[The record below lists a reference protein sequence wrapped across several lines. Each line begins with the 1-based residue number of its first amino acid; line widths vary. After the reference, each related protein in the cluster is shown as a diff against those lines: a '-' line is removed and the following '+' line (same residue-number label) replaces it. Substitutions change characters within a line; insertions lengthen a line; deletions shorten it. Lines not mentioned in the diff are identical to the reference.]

1 MIPFVPL
8 QAHFWEKW
16 EQIMSK
22 SADLK
27 ARKTAAV
34 PNGVGTKGIYVVR
47 AENSEL
53 WDVDG
58 RRYIDF
64 AAGIGVLNTGHRHP
78 RIMAAVAEQAD
89 RFAHTC
95 FHVGSYESYVHLAE
109 RLNALAPG
117 DFAKKTLFL
126 SSGAEALE
134 NAVKIARYH
143 TQRSAVIAFSGGFH
157 GRTLMTMALTGKVM
171 PYKRGFGPFP
181 AEVYHAEFP
190 LPYRGI
196 TTEQALLDLER
207 LFHGDVDPKAVAA
220 IVIEPVQGEGGF
232 NVAPFDFL
240 RALRRVCDEHGIV
253 LIADEVQSGIART
266 GKMFAIEHA
275 GVVPDLITVAK
286 GIGGGLP
293 LSGVI
298 GKATIM
304 DTPHAGG
311 LGGTYGGNPLSIAAG
326 HAVLDVIEAESLCAR
341 AARIGAHIR
350 THLEALAKEVPAI
363 GEVRGLG
370 AMMAFE
376 LVKDPNDARAR
387 RGPHCGDSGQCRTAR
402 LDSPVLRHGGEC
414 GAPARTAHHSGCG
427 ARGGA
432 RHALGGGEGGSRQGS
447 ERSRTGARRRLI
459 KVGAARTTPA
469 PRRLTPRP
477 LTSTAIASVSLSE
490 CET

>member
-1 MIPFVPL
+1 
-8 QAHFWEKW
+8 
-16 EQIMSK
+16 MSK
-22 SADLK
+22 SADLR

-34 PNGVGTKGIYVVR
+34 PNGVGTRGIYVVR

-78 RIMAAVAEQAD
+78 RIMAAVAEQAE

-117 DFAKKTLFL
+117 GFAKKTLFL

-143 TQRSAVIAFSGGFH
+143 TKRSAVIAFSGGFH

-181 AEVYHAEFP
+181 AEIYHAEFP
-190 LPYRGI
+190 LPYRGV
-196 TTEQALLDLER
+196 TTAQALADLDR

-240 RALRRVCDEHGIV
+240 RALRGVCDEHGIV

-266 GKMFAIEHA
+266 GKMFAIEHS

-298 GKATIM
+298 GKAAIM
-304 DTPHAGG
+304 DAAHAGG
-311 LGGTYGGNPLSIAAG
+311 LGGTYGGNPLSLAAG
-326 HAVLDVIEAESLCAR
+326 HAVLDVI
-341 AARIGAHIR
+341 
-350 THLEALAKEVPAI
+350 
-363 GEVRGLG
+363 
-370 AMMAFE
+370 
-376 LVKDPNDARAR
+376 
-387 RGPHCGDSGQCRTAR
+387 
-402 LDSPVLRHGGEC
+402 
-414 GAPARTAHHSGCG
+414 
-427 ARGGA
+427 
-432 RHALGGGEGGSRQGS
+432 
-447 ERSRTGARRRLI
+447 
-459 KVGAARTTPA
+459 
-469 PRRLTPRP
+469 
-477 LTSTAIASVSLSE
+477 
-490 CET
+490 

>member
-1 MIPFVPL
+1 
-8 QAHFWEKW
+8 
-16 EQIMSK
+16 MSK
-22 SADLK
+22 SADLR

-78 RIMAAVAEQAD
+78 RIMAAVAEQAE

-117 DFAKKTLFL
+117 AFAKKTLFL

-190 LPYRGI
+190 LPYRGV
-196 TTEQALLDLER
+196 TTAQALADLDR

-240 RALRRVCDEHGIV
+240 RALRGICDEHGIV

-266 GKMFAIEHA
+266 GKMFAIEHS

-298 GKATIM
+298 GKAAIM
-304 DTPHAGG
+304 DTAHTGG

-326 HAVLDVIEAESLCAR
+326 HAVLDVIEAEGLCAR
-341 AARIGAHIR
+341 AARIGAHMR
-350 THLEALAKEVPAI
+350 THLEALAKEMPSI

-376 LVKDPNDARAR
+376 LVKDPKSREPDAALTAAILASAEKRGLILLSCGTAANVVRLLAPLTIQDTVLEEGLGILSAAVKEAAGSAGAGASGNSSARAV
-387 RGPHCGDSGQCRTAR
+387 A
-402 LDSPVLRHGGEC
+402 
-414 GAPARTAHHSGCG
+414 
-427 ARGGA
+427 
-432 RHALGGGEGGSRQGS
+432 
-447 ERSRTGARRRLI
+447 
-459 KVGAARTTPA
+459 
-469 PRRLTPRP
+469 
-477 LTSTAIASVSLSE
+477 
-490 CET
+490 

>member
-1 MIPFVPL
+1 MIPFGRQVRIFRVNRV
-8 QAHFWEKW
+8 QV
-16 EQIMSK
+16 MSNT
-22 SADLK
+22 SDLK
-27 ARKTAAV
+27 ARKAAAV

-47 AENSEL
+47 AENSEI

-78 RIMAAVAEQAD
+78 RIMAAVAEQAA

-117 DFAKKTLFL
+117 DSPKKTLFL

-143 TQRSAVIAFSGGFH
+143 TKRSAVIAFSGGFH
-157 GRTLMTMALTGKVM
+157 GRTLMTMGLTGKVM

-181 AEVYHAEFP
+181 AEIYHAEFP
-190 LPYRGI
+190 LPYRGVS
-196 TTEQALLDLER
+196 TAQALADLDR
-207 LFHGDVDPKAVAA
+207 LFHGDIDPKAVAA

-240 RALRRVCDEHGIV
+240 RALRGICDEHGIV

-266 GKMFAIEHA
+266 GKMFCIEHS

-298 GKATIM
+298 GKAAIM
-304 DTPHAGG
+304 DTAHPGG

-326 HAVLDVIEAESLCAR
+326 HAVLDVIEAEDLCAR
-341 AARIGAHIR
+341 ATRAGARMR
-350 THLEALAKEVPAI
+350 THLEALAQEVPSI
-363 GEVRGLG
+363 GDVRGLG
-370 AMMAFE
+370 AMIAFE
-376 LVKDPNDARAR
+376 LVKDPKTREPDAALTAAILASAEK
-387 RGPHCGDSGQCRTAR
+387 RGLILLSCGTEANVVR
-402 LDSPVLRHGGEC
+402 LLAPLTIPDAVLEEG
-414 GAPARTAHHSGCG
+414 
-427 ARGGA
+427 
-432 RHALGGGEGGSRQGS
+432 LGILSAAVKEAAGV
-447 ERSRTGARRRLI
+447 A
-459 KVGAARTTPA
+459 KAGAARA
-469 PRRLTPRP
+469 V
-477 LTSTAIASVSLSE
+477 A
-490 CET
+490 